1 MTNGGTLTGMEIG
14 RDPFPPRVPPGQDQL
29 PWDDGVE
36 METPRHRALMN
47 QLIDTLAQH
56 WADREDFFVGGN
68 MFVYFSELQTRKND
82 FRGPDVFV
90 VLGTDRKKHRKS
102 WVLWE
107 EGGKFPDVVIELTS
121 PSTKTIDHE
130 EKLRLYERIW
140 SVSTYVI
147 FDPHTLELTAYHRD
161 ATGFV
166 RDETDRGVIHVPCM
180 GLSLAIAP
188 TRLEGEAVTGLRW
201 LQRGVPVPTR
211 EERTEHERERADA
224 ERQRADQEHAR
235 AEAQRE
241 RAEQERLRAEEARAR
256 AEEARVRAEQEHARA
271 ERERAQAAHERER
284 ADAERTRAEAAERR
298 VRDLEALLAKK

>member
-1 MTNGGTLTGMEIG
+1 
-14 RDPFPPRVPPGQDQL
+14 
-29 PWDDGVE
+29 
-36 METPRHRALMN
+36 MN

-235 AEAQRE
+235 AEAHRQ
-241 RAEQERLRAEEARAR
+241 RAEQERMRAEEARVR

-271 ERERAQAAHERER
+271 ESERAQAAHERER

>member
-1 MTNGGTLTGMEIG
+1 MTNGGTLSGMEIG
-14 RDPFPPRVPPGQDQL
+14 RDPYPPRVPPGQDEL

-36 METPRHRALMN
+36 MDTPRHRALMN
-47 QLIDTLAQH
+47 QLIDTLADH
-56 WADREDFFVGGN
+56 WADRDDFFVGGN

-121 PSTKTIDHE
+121 PSTRSIDHE

-140 SVSTYVI
+140 NVSTYVI
-147 FDPHTLELTAYHRD
+147 FDPYTLELTAYRRG

-166 RDETDRGVIHVPCM
+166 RDEPENGVIDVPCM

-188 TRLEGEAVTGLRW
+188 TRLVGEAVEGLRW
-201 LQRGVPVPTR
+201 FHRGVAVPTR
-211 EERTEHERERADA
+211 EELAETERERAEREGQRADEERARADEERARAESERERAD
-224 ERQRADQEHAR
+224 
-235 AEAQRE
+235 
-241 RAEQERLRAEEARAR
+241 EERAR
-256 AEEARVRAEQEHARA
+256 ADE
-271 ERERAQAAHERER
+271 ERA
-284 ADAERTRAEAAERR
+284 RAEAAERR
-298 VRDLEALLAKK
+298 VRELQALLAKK

>member
-14 RDPFPPRVPPGQDQL
+14 RDPHPPRVPPGQDQL

-47 QLIDTLAQH
+47 QLIETLAQH

-121 PSTKTIDHE
+121 PSTKEIDHE
-130 EKLRLYERIW
+130 EKRRLYERIW

-147 FDPHTLELTAYHRD
+147 FDPHTQELTAYHRD

-166 RDETDRGVIHVPCM
+166 RDETDGGVIHVPCM

-201 LQRGVPVPTR
+201 FERGAPVPTR

-224 ERQRADQEHAR
+224 ERQRAD
-235 AEAQRE
+235 AERQ
-241 RAEQERLRAEEARAR
+241 RAEEQRQR
-256 AEEARVRAEQEHARA
+256 AEEHRQRAEQEHARA
-271 ERERAQAAHERER
+271 
-284 ADAERTRAEAAERR
+284 DAERARAEAAERR
-298 VRDLEALLAKK
+298 VRELEALLAKK